1 MEALEP
7 GKQREACAPHPHPG
21 VSPANISLLFFAHG
35 LGCTMGTQDP
45 QAEQGLRVP
54 LPGLLLP
61 ERHHPAL
68 ELPALTLVSTAP
80 SLGSHNP

>member
-1 MEALEP
+1 
-7 GKQREACAPHPHPG
+7 
-21 VSPANISLLFFAHG
+21 
-35 LGCTMGTQDP
+35 MGTQDP